1 MYSDT
6 ECTRR
11 TGNSIRSC
19 HSTSLSNRYIHGYG
33 SNQDLSKRPQ
43 FLSSPTISEI
53 IYNGETFP
61 LLAEFLQIHGR
72 ESLVG
77 FCAIVIGISN
87 LTLDKRQALYAVRAA
102 YKQYINDE
110 TISNSWLQSTTKDLI
125 RQQISQR
132 IFDPYKIFQPAMKDM
147 LQYLKQNFY
156 SNFLSS
162 QIWKNY
168 LSKKQQDKRIKGR
181 NASTPKKINTSIST
195 STVKSSKQPIWKRDI
210 LINFNGNKTLG
221 STSSTTTTIKTPLAC
236 FIQNK
241 DVPYMIH
248 LNMPVERITLGDIK
262 PRIHHLAGRKFDN
275 QTTECHYYFKRR
287 TDPSEICLMNDGMTS
302 KSTYVYEEIDND
314 DIHTPVPHLNGTI
327 VYNGLKKRDQ
337 FSVHMEFLSSII
349 IIFIFIPSYLCLNNL
364 TYVFSHTATS
374 DINVLVSSNGLIL
387 TNTAYV
393 KRLSSSTV
401 DLLQS
406 TEKLLNA
413 TDVQSIVFGWNTG
426 DCSYPS
432 AIALKYPTKYI
443 SIPIC
448 FTHVSSLNNILR
460 LTVTSEELGQ
470 AAVSFMN
477 YYSLH
482 YFSMILSDSNEFYL
496 NLAQKFSSYL
506 SQKSYIFEKLISVS
520 NFSSSS
526 SLIYSLRSRVFFII
540 CSYDEE
546 TSLYPIISSS
556 YQSVSSTMRNVIFI
570 FIRWSH
576 HFVSFYTTQFLPNVT
591 LYGPSYIPILHL
603 LPMDSSMTNNLD
615 DMISTYEQDIFNP
628 TSNLP
633 FSDDIIFILSELE
646 SVDLLRQISII
657 DFPLTNRSTM
667 FGQITFDN
675 NQQRSFIYSL
685 IGRQCNGSW
694 AILKSIDSVLINV
707 NTNLNVCIS
716 YQFDDTI
723 ATITPEDSGWRI
735 LRIALFTLLGVALAC
750 AAGLIAFFIVR
761 NQRNRKQFSKGPN
774 KIILLPDDL
783 MFVMP
788 KGSIFTSKV
797 NLKNEPHE
805 RSNVSIRSEEIQ
817 AGKTARYNG
826 DLVEVKKLHIG
837 PLSLRTKVMREL
849 RQLKDLRHENVNTF
863 LGLFI
868 DQNAPALI
876 FEYGH
881 RGSLEDILKKEEIK
895 LDWNFKWS
903 MLNDLVRGM
912 RYLTNSPIRCHG
924 NLKSRNCIVD
934 SRWVLKVTDYHLNE
948 MYTLQNAPRQVEIVD
963 LLWMSPEH
971 IRTAIIKNDVAT
983 VMTSSAAG
991 DVYSFGII
999 MQEVILRGPPF
1010 CMLDLTPQ
1018 EIIAKIKK
1026 PPPLLRPSVSKQT
1039 APPEYINSMKQ
1050 CWAEQAETRP
1060 SFNDLAQ
1067 SIKSLNGGKK
1077 VNIVDTMFKM
1087 LEQYSNNLEDLIKE
1101 RTTQLEE
1108 EKKKTDKLLSQML
1121 PPSVAESLKSGKAV
1135 EAVWYECVTIYFS
1148 DIVGFTTISALSS
1161 PMEVIDLLN
1170 DLYTMFDSILED
1182 FDCYKVE
1189 TIGDAYMVVSGLPIE
1204 NGKKHASEIAIMA
1217 LTLLHACGKFKIRHM
1232 PGVPLQ
1238 LRIGLHSGACVA
1250 GVVGLKMPRY
1260 CLFGDTVNTASRMES
1275 TGMAYRIHSSETTAG
1290 LLEEIGGFQLEY
1302 RGITEIKGR
1311 GNYKTYWLT
1320 GKDGFDKEL
1329 PPPVISEN
1337 NHGLDKELVKL
1348 AEKNARER
1356 EKREREKRE
1365 REPQEKQAPPP
1376 PKTTTTTTTL
1386 PVNNHIQVQPTIE
1399 TIASDQKPKKTR
1411 NSYVTMTNNINHD
1424 MNKTEDLLRFTPP
1437 PDAPSSL
1444 TSNSTNKHPSPNE
1457 LPAKLQ
1463 QMDGPSGPVRK
1474 STKAKW

>member
-1 MYSDT
+1 
-6 ECTRR
+6 
-11 TGNSIRSC
+11 
-19 HSTSLSNRYIHGYG
+19 
-33 SNQDLSKRPQ
+33 
-43 FLSSPTISEI
+43 
-53 IYNGETFP
+53 
-61 LLAEFLQIHGR
+61 
-72 ESLVG
+72 
-77 FCAIVIGISN
+77 
-87 LTLDKRQALYAVRAA
+87 
-102 YKQYINDE
+102 
-110 TISNSWLQSTTKDLI
+110 
-125 RQQISQR
+125 
-132 IFDPYKIFQPAMKDM
+132 
-147 LQYLKQNFY
+147 
-156 SNFLSS
+156 
-162 QIWKNY
+162 
-168 LSKKQQDKRIKGR
+168 
-181 NASTPKKINTSIST
+181 
-195 STVKSSKQPIWKRDI
+195 
-210 LINFNGNKTLG
+210 
-221 STSSTTTTIKTPLAC
+221 
-236 FIQNK
+236 
-241 DVPYMIH
+241 
-248 LNMPVERITLGDIK
+248 
-262 PRIHHLAGRKFDN
+262 
-275 QTTECHYYFKRR
+275 
-287 TDPSEICLMNDGMTS
+287 
-302 KSTYVYEEIDND
+302 
-314 DIHTPVPHLNGTI
+314 
-327 VYNGLKKRDQ
+327 
-337 FSVHMEFLSSII
+337 MEFLFSII
-349 IIFIFIPSYLCLNNL
+349 ILSTFISSYLCLSNI
-364 TYVFSHTATS
+364 TYVFSYTAAS
-374 DINVLVSSNGLIL
+374 DINVLLQSQGLIL
-387 TNTAYV
+387 TNTTYV
-393 KRLSSSTV
+393 ERLSSSTV
-401 DLLQS
+401 DLLYS
-406 TEKLLNA
+406 TRTLLNA
-413 TDVQSIVFGWNTG
+413 TNIQSIVFEWNTG

-432 AIALKYPTKYI
+432 SIAMSYPTKYI

-448 FTHVSSLNNILR
+448 FNQIYSFNNTLQ

-470 AAVSFMN
+470 AAISFMS

-482 YFSMILSDSNEFYL
+482 YFSMIISDSNEFYS
-496 NLAQKFSSYL
+496 NLAQQFSNHL
-506 SQKSYIFEKLISVS
+506 TKNSYIFEKLIPLS
-520 NFSSSS
+520 NYSSSAS
-526 SLIYSLRSRVFFII
+526 SVYSLKSRVFFII
-540 CSYDEE
+540 CSYAEE
-546 TSLYPIISSS
+546 LLLYPIISSS
-556 YQSVSSTMRNVIFI
+556 YQSTISTTKNIIFI

-576 HFVSFYTTQFLPNVT
+576 HFASFYTTQFLPNVT
-591 LYGPSYIPILHL
+591 SYHTSSFPILHL
-603 LPMDSSMTNNLD
+603 LPMDISMTNDIN
-615 DMISTYEQDIFNP
+615 DMILIYEQEILNP
-628 TSNLP
+628 TSNIP

-646 SVDLLRQISII
+646 SVDLLRQISIV
-657 DFPLTNRSTM
+657 DFPLTNRTTM
-667 FGQITFDN
+667 FGQVTFDN
-675 NQQRSFIYSL
+675 NQQRSFIYAL

-694 AILKSIDSVLINV
+694 AILKSINSVLTNV
-707 NTNLNVCIS
+707 NTNLNVCIN
-716 YQFDDTI
+716 FPLDDT
-723 ATITPEDSGWRI
+723 TTSVITEDSGWRI
-735 LRIALFTLLGVALAC
+735 LRIALFTLLGVVLAC

-761 NQRNRKQFSKGPN
+761 NQRNRKQLSKGPN

-863 LGLFI
+863 IGLFI

-948 MYTLQNAPRQVEIVD
+948 MYTLQNAPRQVDIVD

-971 IRTAIIKNDVAT
+971 IRTSIIKNDVAT

-1026 PPPLLRPSVSKQT
+1026 PPPLLRPSVSKQV

-1067 SIKSLNGGKK
+1067 SIKLLNGGKK

-1121 PPSVAESLKSGKAV
+1121 PPSVADSLKSGKAV

-1161 PMEVIDLLN
+1161 PMEVVDLLN

-1204 NGKKHASEIAIMA
+1204 NGNQHASEIATMA

-1290 LLEEIGGFQLEY
+1290 LLEEIGGFHLEY
-1302 RGITEIKGR
+1302 RGVTDIKGR

-1348 AEKNARER
+1348 AEKSARER

-1365 REPQEKQAPPP
+1365 REVQEKPSQASATTA
-1376 PKTTTTTTTL
+1376 TTTTTTTITTVL
-1386 PVNNHIQVQPTIE
+1386 FNNQIQVQPTIE
-1399 TIASDQKPKKTR
+1399 TIASDQKPKKSR
-1411 NSYVTMTNNINHD
+1411 NSYVSLSNHD
-1424 MNKTEDLLRFTPP
+1424 MNKAEDLLRFTPP
-1437 PDAPSSL
+1437 PDQQPSL
-1444 TSNSTNKHPSPNE
+1444 TSNSTNKYPTSNE

-1463 QMDGPSGPVRK
+1463 QMDGPSGPIRK